1 MATASQ
7 RKLLFFFLI
16 SLPLAGLAVLIFL
29 AYDCVYPRDEVQ
41 VNVTGIPDDVY
52 FLCFVAQ
59 AQGKLHGM
67 KWYRSHIFGPFTMSG
82 LTSGGDRRQTTDF
95 HDQVAWIFGERYG
108 VITRGRDR
116 GWRITWFEA
125 SEVPLIG
132 RSILTG
138 QGTATFDLTNGQT
151 EPLPAGDVE
160 SLGLRAVLD
169 RSP

>member
-29 AYDCVYPRDEVQ
+29 AYDCAYPRDEVR

-59 AQGKLHGM
+59 AHGKLHAM
-67 KWYRSHIFGPFTMSG
+67 KWYRSHIFGPFTMSD
-82 LTSGGDRRQTTDF
+82 LASGGDRPDASDF
-95 HDQVAWIFGERYG
+95 QDRVAWRFGERYG
-108 VITRGRDR
+108 VITRSRDR
-116 GWRITWFEA
+116 EWRITWFEA
-125 SEVPLIG
+125 GEVPLFG
-132 RSILTG
+132 RSLLTG
-138 QGTATFDLTNGQT
+138 QGTATFDLTKGQT
-151 EPLPAGDVE
+151 EPLAAGDVE